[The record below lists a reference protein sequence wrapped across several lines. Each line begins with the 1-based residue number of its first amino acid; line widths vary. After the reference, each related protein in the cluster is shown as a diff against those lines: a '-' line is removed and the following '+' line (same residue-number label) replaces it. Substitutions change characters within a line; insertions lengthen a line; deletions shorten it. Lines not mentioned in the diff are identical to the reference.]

1 MPKEISEYLAKMQE
15 TSLIHNNLKYFYDQ
29 LTFKF
34 VKYLYFDVGLPSN
47 LGHYWI
53 TCLEKIISKTP
64 K

>member
-15 TSLIHNNLKYFYDQ
+15 TPLIHNNLKYFYDQ

-34 VKYLYFDVGLPSN
+34 VKYLYFDVGIVIWDTIGSL
-47 LGHYWI
+47 
-53 TCLEKIISKTP
+53 LEKIISKTT